1 MAFGNYSYN
10 PYVNPYMSA
19 YNAPQAQFGQ
29 TMQLPNQQTQM
40 PQTASQPPQN
50 GFVWVDGIEEANLFY
65 VAPNNAV
72 QLWDKNAPTIYK
84 KSADSTGKPSMQIF
98 DLVERK
104 AEDSNYI
111 KTAGNEQI
119 ELMHEEIEEL
129 KAKVD
134 ALMAQKAKPKTK
146 VIVED
151 EDDG

>member
-1 MAFGNYSYN
+1 MAYGNYQYN

-19 YNAPQAQFGQ
+19 YNAPQQPFNQ
-29 TMQLPNQQTQM
+29 PMQLPNQM
-40 PQTASQPPQN
+40 PQTPQSAPQPPQN
-50 GFVWVDGIEEANLFY
+50 GFVWVDGIEEANSFY

-104 AEDSNYI
+104 SDFSTA
-111 KTAGNEQI
+111 KTVENSDFVLRSEFD
-119 ELMHEEIEEL
+119 EL

-134 ALMAQKAKPKTK
+134 TLMAKKTK
-146 VIVED
+146 KKTIVED
-151 EDDG
+151 EDDE